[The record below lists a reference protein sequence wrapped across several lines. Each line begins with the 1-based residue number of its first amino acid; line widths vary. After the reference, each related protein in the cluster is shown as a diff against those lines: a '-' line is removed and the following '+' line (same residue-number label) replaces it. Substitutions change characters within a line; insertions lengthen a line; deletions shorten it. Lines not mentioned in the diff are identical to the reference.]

1 MAADSVLLVLSLL
14 SFAALIVIW
23 IAAPLHADEALSS
36 STAAGATAEPAQNTS
51 AA

>member
-1 MAADSVLLVLSLL
+1 MATETLLTALSLL

-23 IAAPLHADEALSS
+23 IAAPLHAEESG
-36 STAAGATAEPAQNTS
+36 AATTAETTPQTI